1 MSAKE
6 PPKTDHERRRGT
18 TNADGELFADGVYPL
33 LERRLDKSSA
43 RRLSCTLHINV
54 HACHFGN
61 TTTGPIENRVQSS
74 QVHVTLLILFQAQVI
89 SK

>member
-33 LERRLDKSSA
+33 LERRTDKSSA
-43 RRLSCTLHINV
+43 RRLSCT
-54 HACHFGN
+54 
-61 TTTGPIENRVQSS
+61 QSS
-74 QVHVTLLILFQAQVI
+74 HKQASKQASKQAITFTLVI
-89 SK
+89 SATQPPVP